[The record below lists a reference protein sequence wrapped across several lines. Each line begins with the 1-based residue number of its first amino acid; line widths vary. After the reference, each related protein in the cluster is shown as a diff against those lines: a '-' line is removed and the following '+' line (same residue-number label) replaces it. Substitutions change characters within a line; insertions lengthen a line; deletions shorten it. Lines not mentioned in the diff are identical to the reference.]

1 MTAIT
6 TSETASDEPA
16 AETHDTGPDLERAFE
31 TYWDR
36 VCATLYRLLGSWDE
50 AEDLALEVF
59 WRLHDRPPRHWERL
73 GSWLYRVATRIGLNA
88 LRARRRRRTYEEGA
102 GILDLQRTGPVDP
115 AEQVERGERR
125 ARVRHVL
132 ARMRPR
138 SAQIL
143 VLRHSGLS
151 YAEIA
156 TSLGVAPGSVGT
168 LLARAEVDFERRYRA
183 LEDGHE
189 TP

>member
-1 MTAIT
+1 MMAIT
-6 TSETASDEPA
+6 TSETTSSEPA
-16 AETHDTGPDLERAFE
+16 AGARDLERAFE

-36 VCATLYRLLGSWDE
+36 VCATLYRLLGNWDE

-59 WRLHDRPPRHWERL
+59 WRLHDRPPRHWERI
-73 GSWLYRVATRIGLNA
+73 GSWLYRVATRTGLNA
-88 LRARRRRRTYEEGA
+88 LRARRRRQAYEERA
-102 GILDLQRTGPVDP
+102 GILHLQRTDPVDP
-115 AEQVERGERR
+115 ADQAERSERR

-132 ARMRPR
+132 AAMRPR
-138 SAQIL
+138 RAQIL

-151 YAEIA
+151 YGEIA
-156 TSLGVAPGSVGT
+156 ASLDVAPGSVGT
-168 LLARAEVDFERRYRA
+168 LLARAERDFERRYRA

>member
-6 TSETASDEPA
+6 TSETTSNEPA
-16 AETHDTGPDLERAFE
+16 TEARDLEHAFE
-31 TYWDR
+31 TYWER

-59 WRLHDRPPRHWERL
+59 WRLHDRPPRHWDRI
-73 GSWLYRVATRIGLNA
+73 GSWLYRVATRTGLNA
-88 LRARRRRRTYEEGA
+88 LRARRRRQAYEEDA
-102 GILDLQRTGPVDP
+102 GILHLQRTGPVDP
-115 AEQVERGERR
+115 AEQAERSERR

-132 ARMRPR
+132 AQMRPR

-156 TSLGVAPGSVGT
+156 ASLDVAPGSVGT
-168 LLARAEVDFERRYRA
+168 LLARAERDFEQRYRV